1 MSANVRTFHS
11 EQGFTL
17 IELLTVIG
25 ILGVVEALGLT
36 SFYVYKSDAAYAVS
50 ARLIQDSV
58 QAVEASMSLPDQVFP
73 SVAAYSQATQG
84 VIADPSAATVL
95 TGVMVPRKM
104 KLQFSFDPTCLSSA
118 CVAASLQ
125 ANHCQAIDFPRWFRY
140 GDGVD
145 IRLEHISGVGCS

>member
-1 MSANVRTFHS
+1 MSAQVRTFQS

-25 ILGVVEALGLT
+25 IIGVVSALGLT

-50 ARLIQDSV
+50 ARLVQDGV
-58 QAVEASMSLPDQVFP
+58 QAVEASLSLPDQILP
-73 SVAAYSQATQG
+73 EVASYSQSSQG
-84 VIADPSAATVL
+84 PISDPSAATVL
-95 TGVMVPRKM
+95 SGIMVPRKM
-104 KLQFSFDPTCLSSA
+104 KLQFSFDPACLSGA

-125 ANHCQAIDFPRWFRY
+125 ANHCQAVDFPRWVRY

-145 IRLEHISGVGCS
+145 IRLEHIVGSGCS